1 MLKPIAPF
9 VEYAINYDYISKI
22 LCINKDKPAMNCKGK
37 CQLMIKVQEKQQN
50 DYQSLKIHMEEYP
63 VGFVKILN
71 LKNKKDFSNFKKNL
85 FFFTCYK
92 RDAKKIGQYGCCS
105 S

>member
-1 MLKPIAPF
+1 
-9 VEYAINYDYISKI
+9 
-22 LCINKDKPAMNCKGK
+22 
-37 CQLMIKVQEKQQN
+37 MIKVQEKQQN

-85 FFFTCYK
+85 FFFTENYDYLFLK
-92 RDAKKIGQYGCCS
+92 EFLYPPIL
-105 S
+105 

>member
-37 CQLMIKVQEKQQN
+37 CQLMIKLQEKQQN

-63 VGFVKILN
+63 VGFVKIL
-71 LKNKKDFSNFKKNL
+71 
-85 FFFTCYK
+85 
-92 RDAKKIGQYGCCS
+92 KKIFFS
-105 S
+105 SLKITTIFFQKNFYIRQFYK

>member
-37 CQLMIKVQEKQQN
+37 CQLMIKLQEKQQN

-63 VGFVKILN
+63 VGFVKILKIN
-71 LKNKKDFSNFKKNL
+71 NKKDASNFKKNL
-85 FFFTCYK
+85 FFFTFFCQFIFNLHLPNCN
-92 RDAKKIGQYGCCS
+92 RN
-105 S
+105 